1 MTSAYRNALL
11 LSLGPAAGIGLGR
24 FAYAL
29 LLPAMQAD
37 LGWSYAA
44 AGWINA
50 ANAAGYLGGAMLAPA
65 LAQRVGAARA
75 FAAGLAMLLPAL
87 AAVALTRDVAALAA
101 LRLLAGASG
110 GVVFVCGGLLA
121 VGLSLRAGSGGLV
134 LGTFYAGTGLG
145 MILSA
150 LAVAPLLGI
159 AGATHWPQGWLILA
173 GLSALCAAL
182 ALLPL
187 RDGLGASVRQAG
199 SRGPTPLRFWRILAG
214 YLLFGLGSI
223 GYMTFIYGH
232 LAESAG
238 GWRQAMLF
246 WCALGLAAV
255 AAPSIWRRLIG
266 GASPER
272 SFALLVATNA
282 LGSVLPFLMPGALG
296 LWLSAFLF
304 GSTFFSTVAATSA
317 FASAL
322 PQAFDRGRAIR
333 AFTIAFALGQ
343 FAGPVVLGWTADL
356 TGRLDAPL
364 MFASLVVLAGAL
376 LGVLERRPDAID
388 GA

>member
-1 MTSAYRNALL
+1 M
-11 LSLGPAAGIGLGR
+11 GPAAGIGLGR

-65 LAQRVGAARA
+65 VAQRFGAARA
-75 FAAGLAMLLPAL
+75 FAASLAVLLPAL
-87 AAVALTRDVAALAA
+87 AAVALTRDVVPLAA
-101 LRLLAGASG
+101 LRLLAGVAG
-110 GVVFVCGGLLA
+110 GIIFVCGGLLA
-121 VGLSLRAGSGGLV
+121 VSLTGRAAAGGLV

-150 LAVAPLLGI
+150 LALAPLIGL
-159 AGATHWPQGWLILA
+159 AGAAHWPQGWLILA
-173 GLSALCAAL
+173 ALATLCAGL

-187 RDGLGASVRQAG
+187 RDGLGAPVRQVRA
-199 SRGPTPLRFWRILAG
+199 RGPTPLGFWKILVG
-214 YLLFGLGSI
+214 YFLFGLGSI

-246 WCALGLAAV
+246 WCALGLSAV
-255 AAPSIWRRLIG
+255 AAPWIWRKLIG
-266 GASPER
+266 GSRPER
-272 SFALLVATNA
+272 TFALLVTTNA
-282 LGSVLPFLMPGALG
+282 LGSALPFLMPGAAG

-317 FASAL
+317 FVSTL
-322 PQAFDRGRAIR
+322 PQIFDRGRAIR

-343 FAGPVVLGWTADL
+343 FAGPVALGWTADL
-356 TGRLDAPL
+356 SGRLDAPL
-364 MFASLVVLAGAL
+364 MVASLVVLLGAI
-376 LGVLERRPDAID
+376 LGGLERRPDRILASAD
-388 GA
+388 

>member
-1 MTSAYRNALL
+1 M
-11 LSLGPAAGIGLGR
+11 
-24 FAYAL
+24 
-29 LLPAMQAD
+29 
-37 LGWSYAA
+37 
-44 AGWINA
+44 
-50 ANAAGYLGGAMLAPA
+50 
-65 LAQRVGAARA
+65 
-75 FAAGLAMLLPAL
+75 
-87 AAVALTRDVAALAA
+87 AALAA

-159 AGATHWPQGWLILA
+159 AGATHWPQGWMILA

-343 FAGPVVLGWTADL
+343 FGGPVVLGWTADL

-364 MFASLVVLAGAL
+364 MFASLVVLAGAV

>member
-1 MTSAYRNALL
+1 M
-11 LSLGPAAGIGLGR
+11 
-24 FAYAL
+24 
-29 LLPAMQAD
+29 
-37 LGWSYAA
+37 
-44 AGWINA
+44 
-50 ANAAGYLGGAMLAPA
+50 
-65 LAQRVGAARA
+65 
-75 FAAGLAMLLPAL
+75 
-87 AAVALTRDVAALAA
+87 
-101 LRLLAGASG
+101 
-110 GVVFVCGGLLA
+110 
-121 VGLSLRAGSGGLV
+121 
-134 LGTFYAGTGLG
+134 
-145 MILSA
+145 
-150 LAVAPLLGI
+150 
-159 AGATHWPQGWLILA
+159 
-173 GLSALCAAL
+173 
-182 ALLPL
+182 
-187 RDGLGASVRQAG
+187 RQAG

-322 PQAFDRGRAIR
+322 PQAFDRAARSAPSPSPSRWGSSEARSSSAGRPIS
-333 AFTIAFALGQ
+333 
-343 FAGPVVLGWTADL
+343 P
-356 TGRLDAPL
+356 
-364 MFASLVVLAGAL
+364 
-376 LGVLERRPDAID
+376 GVSMRR
-388 GA
+388 